1 MITAVHKTSAIE
13 DDQWERVNLLYVV
26 SSEINNYSHYTA
38 SSTVDKFTSFYSA
51 TASSNKNSYSSSYI
65 ARNSSSLEQTFPT
78 VSYSGTSSTS
88 GYSKTTRTKNS
99 VTNYTEKKDTGKFSL
114 VTKYTSV
121 VEIDS
126 GPGYNNTAGT
136 VYYSSKASTT
146 TVTNKVGESSY
157 KSSKSNTGPVSR
169 YGTTSSTSTRASYY
183 TTSVNK
189 STTLLDYTTKTKKNE
204 GLPSILTTFQ
214 PLNKEI
220 TLTYK
225 TISTSSSSTSALTVK
240 TSHSST
246 RRKRNFFSQTKKST
260 DTSSSNYYK
269 RYVKEVTFI
278 QQNPGSSILSAL
290 MEPKTLAKGG
300 TDYSIVKRSDLS
312 AAMYT
317 TNGKCALVTS
327 ASQQAIPYTTV
338 THVTSKSSYKSS
350 AYTIN
355 YYNGQLEKTVSFYS
369 NSTTGTSLYSGNF
382 MTYYGPF
389 GSYTQHS
396 KFSKCKISS
405 FGYSYLSYT
414 ATFPVI
420 SALTT
425 SLKTTTLTSQTSSI
439 EFLIGHT
446 STTSSYSYQMSVPK
460 TFTTISPEFVEYVG
474 NEKIYSKSSSYSS
487 ANPLITAG
495 GTTKW
500 SQSSTVKRTAYKQTI
515 SVANN
520 QPYAVPNRPGG
531 DFYIHSV
538 FPNAWVGFVGGNFT
552 VSNINDY
559 YLTTTSKVIEGGNLD
574 TSFSL
579 NLPSVWVD
587 RGLTY
592 TGFGGLSAVVDLHG
606 PVNSAKSYPFTYFN
620 NEAQTKKSTTSIPFL
635 SFAESKFNIPYTEI
649 SNTVSTN
656 FGSTTTTCGTTQ
668 LKNSAHAGPAYN
680 MGKSVQTLVSN
691 NARTAGLYTSTL
703 VDVVS
708 TKSRG
713 TTQSTI
719 TFLSN
724 GPVITA
730 TSLNK
735 STTYQVL
742 VTNKFTTFST
752 REVKTTGVFETTYKV
767 KVYVTSKIPKNTFVS
782 THAVYYKD
790 GFAATE
796 IAGGY
801 NPINKGDYSVYL
813 NQQAIT
819 MTNISET
826 KSKTVSSSAYTN
838 LSFTLK
844 NEQVFALENEPLYI
858 QSFVAATSPFRD
870 SLPVFS
876 YKINRGELLS

>member
-99 VTNYTEKKDTGKFSL
+99 VTNYTEKKDTSKFSL

-126 GPGYNNTAGT
+126 GPSYNNTAGT

-189 STTLLDYTTKTKKNE
+189 STTLLDYTTKTKQNE

-246 RRKRNFFSQTKKST
+246 RHQRNFFSQTKKST

-396 KFSKCKISS
+396 KFSKCKVSS

-790 GFAATE
+790 GFAASE

>member
-13 DDQWERVNLLYVV
+13 DDQWERVNLLYVA
-26 SSEINNYSHYTA
+26 STREQYAANGITRFYSETKSQNKNLYSESYIERINSTA
-38 SSTVDKFTSFYSA
+38 S
-51 TASSNKNSYSSSYI
+51 
-65 ARNSSSLEQTFPT
+65 NSSTIYKKS
-78 VSYSGTSSTS
+78 
-88 GYSKTTRTKNS
+88 S
-99 VTNYTEKKDTGKFSL
+99 VTNYTAADNTNKLSILK
-114 VTKYTSV
+114 KYTSV

-126 GPGYNNTAGT
+126 GPSYGNTAGT
-136 VYYSSKASTT
+136 VYYSSKASTST
-146 TVTNKVGESSY
+146 ITGQVRETEY
-157 KSSKSNTGPVSR
+157 KSTTLSGQVSY

-183 TTSVNK
+183 TTSINK
-189 STTLLDYTTKTKKNE
+189 STTLLDYTTKTKQNE
-204 GLPSILTTFQ
+204 GLPSVLTTFQ

-269 RYVKEVTFI
+269 RYVKEITFI
-278 QQNPGSSILSAL
+278 QQNPGFSVLSAL

-338 THVTSKSSYKSS
+338 THVTSKSSYKGS

-369 NSTTGTSLYSGNF
+369 NSATGTSLYSGNF

-425 SLKTTTLTSQTSSI
+425 SLKTTTLTGQTSSI

-460 TFTTISPEFVEYVG
+460 TFTTITPEFVEYIG
-474 NEKIYSKSSSYSS
+474 NQQVYSRSSTASSGTTYISQKSS
-487 ANPLITAG
+487 
-495 GTTKW
+495 
-500 SQSSTVKRTAYKQTI
+500 VKRTAYKQTI

-649 SNTVSTN
+649 NNTVSTN

-724 GPVITA
+724 GPIITA